1 MFCVIWAF
9 GNFPYILFSVI
20 FITTNVF
27 NNFREYINAKLDNGN
42 VSESKSLD
50 LLKNG
55 RKDLHIKFLEWHFF
69 SSQQISS
76 GNFIFIKS
84 FSAG

>member
-1 MFCVIWAF
+1 MFCIIWAF

-20 FITTNVF
+20 FNTTNVF

-42 VSESKSLD
+42 VSDSKSLD

-55 RKDLHIKFLEWHFF
+55 RTDLHIKFLEWHFF
-69 SSQQISS
+69 
-76 GNFIFIKS
+76 F
-84 FSAG
+84 FSADIQWKFYIYQEF